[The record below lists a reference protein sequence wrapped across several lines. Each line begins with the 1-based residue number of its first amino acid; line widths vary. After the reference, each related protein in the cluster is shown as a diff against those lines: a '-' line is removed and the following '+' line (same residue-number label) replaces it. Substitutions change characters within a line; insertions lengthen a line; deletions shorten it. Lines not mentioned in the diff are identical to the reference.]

1 MESTAPALRAAEPT
15 RIRRPLR
22 RRILWTTAVPL
33 VLALGFSL
41 LAIQNRLERYLGEQA
56 GADLDSAISA
66 FESRL
71 ATGNQDL
78 ALWAKIAAT
87 TPQVRALLVR
97 GEAGEDLS
105 KIAGITAEEIRR
117 TARISFFQLFD
128 QDGAMIASSSDPAA
142 PPLPQLF
149 AVAAA
154 PSEPQRGN
162 VVAEGSLFQIANE
175 SVISDGAVRGS
186 VRCGVYAPTSIDA
199 ANFTGVTIALGEAP
213 PADGSGEERGRRIR
227 PIPDLISPRPAAIV
241 FTRSLEAGEA
251 LIAGVRS
258 QLLTIGLLT
267 VLLALGLAN
276 WLAERI
282 TRPLEQL
289 VSASTQLAQG
299 NYETP
304 VRCDTDDELAALATS
319 FDSMRGSLH
328 QQIRLIN
335 DLDQMK
341 SDFLGLAS
349 HELRTPAS
357 ILQGCTDLLADNPP
371 PELAPGGSQHE
382 LLLAL
387 QRASRDLIRVVE
399 QVTDMTLL
407 DRRQIT
413 LGLAPLD
420 LGEVVW
426 QAGRRHS
433 EEVARR
439 HLDLD
444 LEIEPGALHVLAS
457 KDRISQALDH
467 VVHNAIRF
475 TPDGGRIVLRA
486 RADNSEVIC
495 EVQDTGIGIPPEVQE
510 RIFDPLFEGK
520 PLNHHR
526 SGTLE
531 FGSSG
536 LGMGLAICQRIVKAH
551 RGRIEVES
559 SPGRGST
566 FRIGL
571 PRLVRFEARLLET
584 ASHDLRSAPRDSA
597 SEADIATDSARR
609 AA

>member
-1 MESTAPALRAAEPT
+1 M
-15 RIRRPLR
+15 
-22 RRILWTTAVPL
+22 PL

-56 GADLDSAISA
+56 GAELDAAISA

-71 ATGNQDL
+71 TAGSQDL
-78 ALWAKIAAT
+78 ALWAEIAAT
-87 TPQVRALLVR
+87 TPQVRAILTR
-97 GEAGEDLS
+97 DQAEDDIS
-105 KIAGITAEEIRR
+105 KVAGITAEEIRR
-117 TARISFFQLFD
+117 TAHISFFQLFD
-128 QDGAMIASSSDPAA
+128 RDGALIASSSDPDL

-149 AVAAA
+149 SVAAA
-154 PSEPQRGN
+154 PSDPQRGT
-162 VVAEGSLFQIANE
+162 VVAEGSLFQIANQ
-175 SVISDGAVRGS
+175 SVITDGVVRGS
-186 VRCGVYAPTSIDA
+186 VRCGAYAPTSIDA
-199 ANFTGVTIALGEAP
+199 ADFTGVTIALVQAP
-213 PADGSGEERGRRIR
+213 TAEDRGGRTR
-227 PIPDLISPRPAAIV
+227 PIPELISSQPAAIV

-304 VRCDTDDELAALATS
+304 VRCDTHDELAALATS

-328 QQIRLIN
+328 QQIRLMN

-371 PELAPGGSQHE
+371 AEMAPGGSQHE

-413 LGLAPLD
+413 LGLVPLD

-426 QAGRRHS
+426 QTGRRHS
-433 EEVARR
+433 EEMGRR
-439 HLDLD
+439 RLHLD

-486 RADNSEVIC
+486 RADHAEVIC
-495 EVQDTGIGIPPEVQE
+495 EVQDTGIGIPSEVQE

-584 ASHDLRSAPRDSA
+584 ASHDLRSAARDSSSDA
-597 SEADIATDSARR
+597 ATEVDIATDSARR